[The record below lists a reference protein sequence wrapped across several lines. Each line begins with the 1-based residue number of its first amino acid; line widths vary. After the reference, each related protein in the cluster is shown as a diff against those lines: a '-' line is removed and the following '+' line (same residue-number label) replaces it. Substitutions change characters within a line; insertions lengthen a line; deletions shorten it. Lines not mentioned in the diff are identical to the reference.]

1 MLLLRERLSDFREN
15 HLQTV
20 LERNKSY
27 IELMVLY
34 VHPKNLQSSS
44 ITVKSHR
51 LGLEKKFISKQN
63 NPIAHLHHA
72 PLIAGLT
79 W

>member
-79 W
+79 

>member
-34 VHPKNLQSSS
+34 VHPKILQSSS

-51 LGLEKKFISKQN
+51 LGLEKKYISKQN

-79 W
+79 